1 MTLAASADAA
11 GDAAAAS
18 PGPVWPSSRR
28 FRDASPDQKLAYLAR
43 LREDPGLPVFDEPAI
58 PGLPRGGGYQAL
70 TRYADVAEA
79 SRRPADFRSGLGALW
94 INDLPADF
102 NEFFGS
108 IINMDNPR
116 HGRLR
121 GLVAAAFT
129 PRTLRT
135 LRGHIEQAA
144 TDTVRAAAGRR
155 IDIVSDLATP
165 FPLAVICD
173 LLGVPDNDRAGLLAA
188 SNVIVSGGDPELV
201 PDQQDPIRAYLD
213 AGTFLAGLA
222 TDLAEH
228 RRHHPTDD
236 LLTTLVQ
243 AEVDGNRLTTRE
255 IASFFTL
262 LAFAGQETT
271 RNAIALGLWALHT
284 HPDAR
289 AAWAADYDRLAPTAV
304 NEIVRYTSPVALMR
318 RTATRETTLGGHHLD
333 AGDKIVLYYAA
344 ANRDP
349 AVFPDPDQLDLTRD
363 PNPHL
368 GFGGPGPHYCLGA
381 HLARTE
387 LTVIFREIFRQ
398 LPGLTITGPPEHLRS
413 TSVNGLKH
421 LPATTTPNPS

>member
-1 MTLAASADAA
+1 VSLLAGTETAEGALA
-11 GDAAAAS
+11 
-18 PGPVWPSSRR
+18 PVWPSSRR

-43 LREDPGLPVFDEPAI
+43 LRDDPALPVFDEPTI
-58 PGLPRGGGYQAL
+58 PGLPRGGGYRAL

-79 SRRPADFRSGLGALW
+79 SRRPADLCSGRGALW
-94 INDLPADF
+94 INDLPGEF

-108 IINMDNPR
+108 IINLDNPR

-129 PRTLRT
+129 PRAVRGLRD
-135 LRGHIEQAA
+135 HIERAA
-144 TDTVRAAAGRR
+144 AATVRAVAGCPEV
-155 IDIVSDLATP
+155 DLVTDLATP

-173 LLGVPDNDRAGLLAA
+173 LLGVPMSHRAGLLAA

-201 PDQQDPIRAYLD
+201 PDQQDPVRAYLD
-213 AGTFLAGLA
+213 AGTFLAQLA

-228 RRHHPTDD
+228 RRRHPADD
-236 LLTTLVQ
+236 LLSTLVH
-243 AEVDGNRLTTRE
+243 AEVDGTRLTTPE

-271 RNAIALGLWALHT
+271 RNAIALGLHALHT
-284 HPDAR
+284 HPAAR

-304 NEIVRYTSPVALMR
+304 EEIIRYTSPVALMR
-318 RTATRETTLGGHHLD
+318 RTATRDTSLGGHHLG
-333 AGDKIVLYYAA
+333 AGDKVVLYYAA

-349 AVFPDPDQLDLTRD
+349 AVFANPDQLDLTRT

-381 HLARTE
+381 ALARAEIT
-387 LTVIFREIFRQ
+387 TIFREILRQ
-398 LPGLTITGPPEHLRS
+398 LPDLTITGPPEHLRS

-421 LPATTTPNPS
+421 LPARPCTRMGL